1 MLKNTIDSNLK
12 LCDNFP
18 EFRSQLYGHRYDILQ
33 RSSNIKE
40 GDDFV
45 DRPLYSLINDLSKN
59 LFIKLYQQCI
69 NFDRKEICAVIAI
82 DYVEL

>member
-1 MLKNTIDSNLK
+1 MIY
-12 LCDNFP
+12 P
-18 EFRSQLYGHRYDILQ
+18 
-33 RSSNIKE
+33 
-40 GDDFV
+40 
-45 DRPLYSLINDLSKN
+45 N